1 MSNNTYDAASIE
13 VLTGLDPVRKRPG
26 MYTDTTRPNHLA
38 PEVIDNSVD
47 VNPANMF
54 NTVDLFSGA
63 GGFTEG
69 FKKAGNFR
77 CVLAVDIDL
86 QAVATFRHNHPD
98 INAICAD
105 VSTLTEQHLIDL
117 TGGRKIDVVIGG
129 PPCQGFSLAGRRL
142 PDDPKN
148 QLFKEYI
155 RVVNILKPEVI
166 IFENVVG
173 LVSMQGGLVLE
184 AICEEFSAIGY
195 TVAYEILNAA
205 NYGVPQARPRF
216 ILIGRRN
223 GGAVN
228 MPLATHTAFV
238 KEFKT
243 LDLFAPVLLPHL
255 SVRDALSDLP
265 VIQQGEGNE
274 EMAFI
279 AAPANAYQATV
290 RGQRAAHKLY
300 NHRATRHSHEIVA
313 RYSHMPQGGDIR
325 SLPEKFR
332 TKKNNVFRL
341 HEGLPARTITCNFR
355 TDIIHPWFPR
365 GLTVREAARLQSF
378 DDDYQFF
385 GNLTRKAKY
394 VTQDDQVGNAVP
406 PLLAKALANHIKRY
420 L

>member
-1 MSNNTYDAASIE
+1 MSTSYDASAIE

-38 PEVIDNSVD
+38 QEVIDNSVETSQ
-47 VNPANMF
+47 VNLF

-69 FKKAGNFR
+69 FKKASNFR
-77 CVLAVDIDL
+77 CLLAVDIDL

-98 INAICAD
+98 INAVCAD
-105 VSTLTEQHLIDL
+105 ISNLTEDHLIHL
-117 TGGRKIDVVIGG
+117 TNGKKIDVVVGG

-148 QLFKEYI
+148 QLFKEYV

-184 AICEEFSAIGY
+184 AICEEFSAMGY
-195 TVAYEILNAA
+195 TVAYDTLNAA

-223 GGAVN
+223 SGTVN
-228 MPLATHTAFV
+228 MPLATHTAQL
-238 KEFKT
+238 KDQKT
-243 LDLFAPVLLPHL
+243 LDLFTSRL
-255 SVRDALSDLP
+255 SPQVSVKEALSDLP
-265 VIQQGEGNE
+265 EIKQGEGDE
-274 EMAFI
+274 ETIFI
-279 AAPANAYQATV
+279 TPPTNAYQAAI
-290 RGQRAAHKLY
+290 RGQRTACKLY
-300 NHRATRHSHEIVA
+300 NHRATRHSYEIIE
-313 RYSHMPQGGDIR
+313 RYTHMPQGGDIR
-325 SLPEKFR
+325 SLPERLR

-341 HEGLPARTITCNFR
+341 HEDLPARTITCNFR
-355 TDIIHPWFPR
+355 TDLIHPWLPR

-406 PLLAKALANHIKRY
+406 PLLAKALANHIKGY